1 MRSTARRLCTGAIT
15 AAVAALVL
23 SVSSINAQTAAAVCK
38 DGTTSASSGRG
49 ACSGHGGVNKSASKA
64 AAKTV
69 KREEKAAKA
78 VAKKTAGTQV
88 TTLCSDG
95 TSSTAKGRGACSG
108 HGGVK
113 GAEVTSK
120 VTGKA
125 IPVPATAKPPK
136 AAKVSTPVPRASPRA
151 VTRANSNSA
160 VAGNGSADDKNP
172 KGAVAQCKDGMYS
185 HAVNHQGACGH
196 HGGVARWM

>member
-1 MRSTARRLCTGAIT
+1 MRVEARRFTTGAIAT
-15 AAVAALVL
+15 ALAAFVF
-23 SVSSINAQTAAAVCK
+23 SVSAVSAQTAAVTCK
-38 DGTTSASSGRG
+38 DGTTSAASGRG
-49 ACSGHGGVNKSASKA
+49 ACSGHGGVNKSATKA
-64 AAKTV
+64 TAKTV
-69 KREEKAAKA
+69 KAEKKAATAVTKKA
-78 VAKKTAGTQV
+78 AGTQV
-88 TTLCSDG
+88 SSVCADG
-95 TSSTAKGRGACSG
+95 TTSNAKGRGACSG

-120 VTGKA
+120 TTGKA

-136 AAKVSTPVPRASPRA
+136 VTKSVAPATRA

-160 VAGNGSADDKNP
+160 VAGNGSADDNNP
-172 KGAVAQCKDGMYS
+172 KGAVAQCKDGLYS

>member
-1 MRSTARRLCTGAIT
+1 MRITARRLYAGTIT
-15 AAVAALVL
+15 ATIAALVL
-23 SVSSINAQTAAAVCK
+23 SASSINAQAAAVVCK
-38 DGTTSASSGRG
+38 DGSTSSASGRG

-95 TSSTAKGRGACSG
+95 TSSTATGRGACSG

-120 VTGKA
+120 TTGRA

-136 AAKVSTPVPRASPRA
+136 AAKVLTPVPRASPRA

-160 VAGNGSADDKNP
+160 VVGNGSADDNNP